1 LFFALCHALGAAM
14 KPFTLT
20 AVIVLALIALIH
32 LVRLFTGWE
41 VVVTGFAIPI
51 WWSAPILVIFAGLS
65 WLVWRESDA

>member
-1 LFFALCHALGAAM
+1 M

-65 WLVWRESDA
+65 WLVWREANR

>member
-1 LFFALCHALGAAM
+1 LFFALCHALEAAM

-41 VVVTGFAIPI
+41 VVVTGFSIPI

-65 WLVWRESDA
+65 WLVWREANR